1 MPTTTMRALRA
12 FRYRPLL
19 GIGLAAALSGCAT
32 SGADENIV
40 FRAGGAE
47 ALVVFGLPDARYG
60 DAIHFLA
67 IDPATCRAARPYRS
81 QTFRVGDMLGR
92 IDDNEFRLTVWEP
105 GVWVLHRTDRGA
117 TAPMTI
123 TYEENSVAFEVR
135 AGRFSYI
142 GDFGSTMAGNPHRG
156 HSEAALAEFLA
167 PYSGIE
173 PPPETVSPERT
184 RYSREP
190 DGERVAGCTL

>member
-1 MPTTTMRALRA
+1 MHAVRAS
-12 FRYRPLL
+12 RYRSCL
-19 GIGLAAALSGCAT
+19 GIALVAALSGCAT
-32 SGADENIV
+32 AGADENMV

-92 IDDNEFRLTVWEP
+92 IDDNEFRLAVWEP
-105 GVWVLHRTDRGA
+105 GVWVLHRTERGTA
-117 TAPMTI
+117 APMTI
-123 TYEENSVAFEVR
+123 TYEDNSVAFEVR

-142 GDFGSTMAGNPHRG
+142 GDFGSALAGNPHRG
-156 HSEAALAEFLA
+156 HSEATMAGFLA

-173 PPPETVSPERT
+173 VSPEAVSPQRT